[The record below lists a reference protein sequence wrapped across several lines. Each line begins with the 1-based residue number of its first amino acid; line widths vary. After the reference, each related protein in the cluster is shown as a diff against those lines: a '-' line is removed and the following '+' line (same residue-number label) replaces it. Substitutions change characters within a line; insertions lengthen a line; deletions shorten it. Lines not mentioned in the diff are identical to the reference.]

1 MPSLVSIF
9 YYLLGGVTFLPLC
22 LIGGFIYFHLT
33 APLAGEA
40 EPTVSPH
47 PLHDGQDGTDIS
59 PEKKAAALDL
69 AIRNAKVQQ
78 DLDEAVKNGEA
89 GSTLPTPT
97 RQTTIPGAAKR
108 LGPSGAHVPKPHRS
122 GWLVVRKQFEPT
134 PPANKA
140 HSRDTSP
147 HHQHSSKETST
158 ASASGQP
165 DSQDATGTQPP
176 SSSSLPKAA
185 SGSKPSYMSVMYRG
199 IMDYRAGKAD
209 AKRLAGKTFQGASQ
223 AEDGASGAS
232 KRQDGVP
239 HPDTSVPPLSAP
251 KDAYFCV
258 LKAPILYLYSSQDVS
273 NPATECLAAIDLR
286 GKRVSMYINQIGD
299 VEGEPSDGP
308 RASAGQDQGT
318 SDDDTAEERR
328 QPHFS
333 AKAASMATTLRR
345 IGTKDGEL
353 FQKRNA
359 IRIVTPSTSPLQ
371 QWFVFLRSSTTLED
385 WYHALIHAS
394 LAPADSSEA
403 PVDPIGPV
411 FDFEDMRG
419 LLSSLDSLPDPI
431 PLRWLNAM
439 VGRIF
444 YSIYRTAWIEEY
456 VTRKLMKKISRV
468 RTPGFLSDIRVKEVH
483 LGNTPPAFSR
493 PMLKSLTGEGESS
506 MEVAMHYRGA
516 LRLTISTVLT
526 ISLGSRFKPYNVPL
540 VLAVVVTSL
549 EGNLLLQIKPPPSNR
564 IWYGFTSLPK
574 MQIDVEPVVSERKV
588 QWSMVKRL
596 IEGRI
601 KELMMESMVVPNM
614 DDIAFFDTRPN
625 ARRGGIWAEAAV
637 RREDGKVATSATQE
651 VSKMRDEV
659 EKVEAEKKVDVAT
672 GSTSATSDPTSSQD
686 QLRNRKKA
694 PEDVAAPA
702 KLDTSVRDEAH
713 SQPASA
719 SSPAMAGLSALL
731 ARNNAQGIQSGS
743 SSTSLPLSTSPTNT
757 ISSMD
762 AARHPDKRA
771 HWFRNQKPQSSLA
784 WGSASVLPNAE
795 GSSTSLP
802 AALSADAERKELPT
816 PRLPSTGS
824 NTALD
829 RHAKNRR
836 SVSSTLSAASSAGTD
851 DIHAAMAESLDSS
864 DDDDDR
870 RDREETPMPRR
881 ESTTTP
887 SSMFPQSIDVSP
899 ARTQG
904 LDYSEGETPRPQE
917 LQLEQPPPSSEDKTP
932 GSTRSASP
940 LPPAASTMDPF
951 LELSAS
957 PAETTAPQSLSPE
970 TSAPQSLSPLA
981 IPVLPARTVSPDAA
995 SVASASDSS
1004 SVKSSA
1010 QSTTAPTLPLRASQ
1024 AYGPPPRRPA
1034 VPSRR
1039 PTEKTLSRA
1048 VSRESLGSEA
1058 TPSSRSPS
1066 AQQASALWSQ
1076 AKSRMA
1082 DKEARQATATH
1093 AKDALKKGW
1102 ANWSAKRQASGGSSI
1117 SLQQQQEQQS
1127 ANVREEWDRLDRA
1140 ASGRDERQHH
1150 TPPDSAPRSST
1161 SSAGSSTWQLGTS
1174 ATDPASLG
1182 AGFGFEMSPHGSP
1195 EWQRNGDGYRLGSH
1209 PSTQAH
1215 AASSASL
1222 SGSNASYREYR
1233 AGRSRES
1240 SRASSPGKNGGTPA
1254 DVVSSTDT
1262 ETGRASVPLSTS
1274 VRKASAGAARSG
1286 SPSQDS
1292 FAFLPPAA
1300 KPVTAL
1306 ANGTAS
1312 SELSSA
1318 GDTLAPSAPSLTPA
1332 TPVKPHL
1339 PTGESGATP
1348 RNEAD
1353 TPRNVSTSSAATATM
1368 SPTVSRERTRSSSS
1382 SSPSARIRS
1391 QPGQMTM
1398 MAVPGIQRKNGE
1410 PTSFSAP
1417 PPPPAPARDEGAK
1430 AAGASG
1436 AGSRLSF
1443 SGIKLPN
1450 FVGGMAPAPGGTEM
1464 SPSASARS
1472 VSSERRQEAPAH
1484 RASVADASEPGAAA
1498 QAGEAQKAVGVQHL
1512 EHVTGASE
1520 TSGMSQEVEGGPG
1533 AKEGDA
1539 APSIVEAATGPE
1551 ESVEERGRQ

>member
-22 LIGGFIYFHLT
+22 LIVGFIYFHIT
-33 APLAGEA
+33 APIADEA
-40 EPTVSPH
+40 ERRLSPH
-47 PLHDGQDGTDIS
+47 PLHDGQDGSDIS

-69 AIRNAKVQQ
+69 AVRNAKAQQ
-78 DLDEAVKNGEA
+78 ELDEALKNGEA
-89 GSTLPTPT
+89 GSALPTPA

-108 LGPSGAHVPKPHRS
+108 LGPSGSHVPKPHRS

-140 HSRDTSP
+140 HGREASP
-147 HHQHSSKETST
+147 HHQSNNSASATST
-158 ASASGQP
+158 SGQT
-165 DSQDATGTQPP
+165 DSQDATSTHT
-176 SSSSLPKAA
+176 SSSSSSSGPKAA
-185 SGSKPSYMSVMYRG
+185 SGSKPGYMSAMYRG

-209 AKRLAGKTFQGASQ
+209 AKRLAGLSAQGTSQ
-223 AEDGASGAS
+223 TDDEPAAATA
-232 KRQDGVP
+232 KRSAGVP
-239 HPDTSVPPLSAP
+239 HPDSSVPPLSAP

-273 NPATECLAAIDLR
+273 NPTTECLAAIDLR

-299 VEGEPSDGP
+299 VEGEPGDGQG
-308 RASAGQDQGT
+308 ASAGQEHST
-318 SDDDTAEERR
+318 SDDETADERV

-333 AKAASMATTLRR
+333 TKAASMATTLRR

-394 LAPADSSEA
+394 LAPTDSSEP

-444 YSIYRTAWIEEY
+444 YSVYRTAWIEDY

-493 PMLKSLTGEGESS
+493 PMLKSLTGEGEAS

-637 RREDGKVATSATQE
+637 RRQDGKVATSATQE
-651 VSKMRDEV
+651 VSKMRDGV
-659 EKVEAEKKVDVAT
+659 EKVEAEKKVESASGITSAMKD
-672 GSTSATSDPTSSQD
+672 STSTED

-694 PEDVAAPA
+694 AEDIAAPA
-702 KLDTSVRDEAH
+702 KLDTSVKDEAP
-713 SQPASA
+713 SQSASA

-731 ARNNAQGIQSGS
+731 ARNNAQGVQTS
-743 SSTSLPLSTSPTNT
+743 SSSMSLPLSTSPTNN
-757 ISSMD
+757 ISSMETS
-762 AARHPDKRA
+762 RNPEKRA
-771 HWFRNQKPQSSLA
+771 HWFRGQKPQSSLA
-784 WGSASVLPNAE
+784 WGSASVLPSAD
-795 GSSTSLP
+795 GSSISLP
-802 AALSADAERKELPT
+802 ATLSADAESKDLPT
-816 PRLPSTGS
+816 PRLQSTAS
-824 NTALD
+824 NTALA

-851 DIHAAMAESLDSS
+851 DIHAAMAESMDSS
-864 DDDDDR
+864 DDEGR
-870 RDREETPMPRR
+870 RDREETPMPQR
-881 ESTTTP
+881 EVTTTP
-887 SSMFPQSIDVSP
+887 QSMLSQTIEVSP
-899 ARTQG
+899 TGAQQA
-904 LDYSEGETPRPQE
+904 DYGEGETPRPSDA
-917 LQLEQPPPSSEDKTP
+917 QLHQQRQASADRTP
-932 GSTRSASP
+932 ESTRSASP
-940 LPPAASTMDPF
+940 LPPPASTVDPF
-951 LELSAS
+951 LEVPPL
-957 PAETTAPQSLSPE
+957 PAEPSTPQSLSPVG
-970 TSAPQSLSPLA
+970 
-981 IPVLPARTVSPDAA
+981 IPTLPPRTVSPDAV
-995 SVASASDSS
+995 SIASASDAS

-1010 QSTTAPTLPLRASQ
+1010 QSITAPTLPLRASQ

-1048 VSRESLGSEA
+1048 VSRESMGSETA
-1058 TPSSRSPS
+1058 PTSRSPS
-1066 AQQASALWSQ
+1066 AQQASALWNQ

-1117 SLQQQQEQQS
+1117 SLQQQQEQQT
-1127 ANVREEWDRLDRA
+1127 APVREEWDRLDRA
-1140 ASGRDERQHH
+1140 ATGRDERLHY
-1150 TPPDSAPRSST
+1150 TPDLAPRSST

-1195 EWQRNGDGYRLGSH
+1195 EWQRAGDGYRLGSQT
-1209 PSTQAH
+1209 STQAH
-1215 AASSASL
+1215 SASSASL

-1240 SRASSPGKNGGTPA
+1240 SRASSPGKNGGPPA
-1254 DVVSSTDT
+1254 EVVSSTDT
-1262 ETGRASVPLSTS
+1262 ENGRPCAPSSSTS
-1274 VRKASAGAARSG
+1274 VRKTSAGVAHSG

-1306 ANGTAS
+1306 ANGTAP

-1318 GDTLAPSAPSLTPA
+1318 GEAVAAPAPSMTPA
-1332 TPVKPHL
+1332 TPSKPHL
-1339 PTGESGATP
+1339 VPEEAEATP

-1353 TPRNVSTSSAATATM
+1353 TPRNVSTSSAATAAM
-1368 SPTVSRERTRSSSS
+1368 SPTLSREKSRSGSS

-1391 QPGQMTM
+1391 QPGHMTM
-1398 MAVPGIQRKNGE
+1398 MAVPGIQRKSGE

-1417 PPPPAPARDEGAK
+1417 LPPPPPAREEGGK
-1430 AAGASG
+1430 AAASG

-1443 SGIKLPN
+1443 SGLKLPN
-1450 FVGGMAPAPGGTEM
+1450 FVGGIAPGGTGM
-1464 SPSASARS
+1464 STSGSARS
-1472 VSSERRQEAPAH
+1472 VSSERHQEATPAQG
-1484 RASVADASEPGAAA
+1484 SADASG
-1498 QAGEAQKAVGVQHL
+1498 
-1512 EHVTGASE
+1512 
-1520 TSGMSQEVEGGPG
+1520 
-1533 AKEGDA
+1533 A
-1539 APSIVEAATGPE
+1539 APSAQAEEGHFTVGRQGFEPVTDAKETGKTIGGEFGGQEVQEEAASPSFVEVTTSQDE
-1551 ESVEERGRQ
+1551 AVEERERQ